1 MLDTETHTAGRP
13 ARAVG
18 RGSDASTA
26 DAVAARLQALEQ
38 MDYATLRSAW
48 RRLYRSPAPKRVA
61 RDLLMLGVAWKI
73 QEQAHGGLGA
83 ATKRRLAE
91 LAKTL
96 ERDGDVTRN
105 RVARLKPGAKLVR
118 EWRGK
123 AHTVIVVEDGFE
135 WNGRHWRSL
144 SAIAREITGV
154 HWSGPRFF
162 GLNGKA
168 GQQTDT
174 RAEEAEDA

>member
-1 MLDTETHTAGRP
+1 MLDTGIQITGRT

-18 RGSDASTA
+18 RSSDASTA
-26 DAVAARLQALEQ
+26 DAVAARLQTLEQ
-38 MDYATLRSAW
+38 MDYATLQSAW
-48 RRLYRSPAPKRVA
+48 RRLYRAHPPRRVA

-73 QEQAHGGLGA
+73 QEQAYGGLGA
-83 ATKRRLAE
+83 ATKRRLAG
-91 LAKTL
+91 LAKTM

-118 EWRGK
+118 EWRGA
-123 AHTVIVVEDGFE
+123 AHTVIVIEDGFE
-135 WNGRHWRSL
+135 WKSRHWRSL

-154 HWSGPRFF
+154 HWSGPRSF

-174 RAEEAEDA
+174 RAEEAADA